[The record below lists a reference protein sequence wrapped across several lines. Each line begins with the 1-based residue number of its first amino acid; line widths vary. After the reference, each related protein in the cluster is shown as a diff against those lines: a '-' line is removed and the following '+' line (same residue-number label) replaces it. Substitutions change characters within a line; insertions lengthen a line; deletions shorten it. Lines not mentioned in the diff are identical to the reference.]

1 MGIEELNTQ
10 YATLKASYDA
20 LIEQALLDQTKL
32 PTVLPK
38 IQTINQQMAT
48 VLDQM
53 LTELQYAKE
62 SSNSDA
68 YRTQLIATLTRIQS
82 DYNGLKTNT
91 DTMQTLRRIR
101 SFQDTSWQGPL
112 TIYLAIFLVVAV
124 LLILVVLFRRQK
136 TDSAIAP
143 SMSPPAMPAL
153 T

>member
-1 MGIEELNTQ
+1 MGIEELDAQ
-10 YATLKASYDA
+10 YKTLKASYDA
-20 LIEQALLDQTKL
+20 RIEEALLDQTKL
-32 PTVLPK
+32 PTVLPQ

-53 LTELQYAKE
+53 LTELQYAKQ
-62 SSNSDA
+62 SSNSEA
-68 YRTQLIATLTRIQS
+68 YRTQLLETLTRIQS

-101 SFQDTSWQGPL
+101 SFQDTSWQGSL
-112 TIYLAIFLVVAV
+112 TIYLGIFLGVAV
-124 LLILVVLFRRQK
+124 LLVLVVLFRRQK
-136 TDSAIAP
+136 TESAMAP